1 MNITPFPLFV
11 PPYVW
16 KPPWACLADGGG
28 AAAAAVLLLQ
38 TTTIA
43 MLTGMIPV
51 TSGCAFVAGRDVNG
65 DMSNIRRSLG
75 VCPQHDILY
84 PDLTVR
90 EHLRMYA
97 VLKGVPRSQLREA
110 IKVCVQHV

>member
-1 MNITPFPLFV
+1 MASFFSAVFAFLLTSLV
-11 PPYVW
+11 V
-16 KPPWACLADGGG
+16 LAFC
-28 AAAAAVLLLQ
+28 Q
-38 TTTIA
+38 TTTIG

-51 TSGCAFVAGRDVNG
+51 SSGNAFVIGRDVNG
-65 DMSNIRRSLG
+65 DMGNIRHSLG

-97 VLKGVPRSQLREA
+97 VLKAVPSARLQETIRVSLQ
-110 IKVCVQHV
+110 